1 MSNPRRRITPQW
13 ISPLAWTG
21 QNPTERL
28 TAAATYVETQEAH
41 YLQEFHLLCHM
52 EGKIMELA
60 NGIHHYLHR
69 VIPEE
74 NEQLFREDM
83 EYNTQKKQRV
93 LSLMDTI
100 VSFQEILDLD
110 INGPEE
116 EESGNIEEVV
126 EVEAEQEDDDDH
138 RMVVMNVISQIL
150 NIVENELQNPAL

>member
-1 MSNPRRRITPQW
+1 MSNSRKRITPQW

-41 YLQEFHLLCHM
+41 YLEEFHLLCHM

-69 VIPEE
+69 VVPEE

-83 EYNTQKKQRV
+83 EYNALKKQRV
-93 LSLMDTI
+93 LNLLDSVL
-100 VSFQEILDLD
+100 SFHEILDTD
-110 INGPEE
+110 INDIEE
-116 EESGNIEEVV
+116 VEEVV
-126 EVEAEQEDDDDH
+126 EVEAEQDDDDH

-150 NIVENELQNPAL
+150 DIVENELQNPAL